1 MTDTQQL
8 LAEYGKTGSE
18 EAFRELV
25 SRYVDLVY
33 SAAIRLVNGDAHLA
47 EDVTQTVFAD
57 LARMAGKLAR
67 GSMLGGWLHRHTC
80 FVASKVMRSE
90 RRRLAREREAVE
102 MNASE
107 DHSAANFALI
117 APVLD
122 EAVNQLG
129 TEDRTAIMLR
139 YFEQKDFRSVGEA
152 LGSNEEAARKRVDR
166 ALNKL
171 ESLLKVRGVALSG
184 AALAT
189 VLTAQ
194 TVSAAPA
201 GFALTISTAAL
212 ASAAAGTG
220 TTLTILEIMSMTKLK
235 IGVVTAVV
243 AAGVAIPWVMQHN
256 TQTKLDEA
264 NASLRRQTEETSHLV
279 AENERLSKLVA
290 KANEPGA
297 TVAAA
302 APSSDTLKLRG
313 EVGRLKRENAEI
325 AASRTNGPSAL
336 SGMTDNPEMYEMIR
350 KQQRAGMSMVYKDF
364 TNRTSLSPEQSE
376 KLFDLMADNV
386 MDNIERITE
395 VLKDGKTGDA
405 LNEVFTAQDAA
416 FLEKLQSVLT
426 PEEIAQYKDYTQNI
440 ASYLTSEQFKSMM
453 SGDKAENDEKAKQ
466 IYKLM
471 QEETLAMLA
480 SAGLPADFQTTPT
493 LNFRNMASEAEAEK
507 NLKLLDDIY
516 GRVLG
521 RLGPVLSGSEIEKF
535 KEFRSIAING
545 NRMNLAIN
553 RKMMAPGS
561 R

>member
-1 MTDTQQL
+1 MTETQQL

-33 SAAIRLVNGDAHLA
+33 SAAVRLVNGDAHLA

-57 LARMAGKLAR
+57 LAGTAR
-67 GSMLGGWLHRHTC
+67 SLSKEAMLGGWLHRHTC
-80 FVASKVMRSE
+80 FVASKVIRSE
-90 RRRLAREREAVE
+90 RRRLARERQAVE

-129 TEDRTAIMLR
+129 AEDRTAIMLR

-171 ESLLKVRGVALSG
+171 ESLLRVRGVALSG

-189 VLTAQ
+189 TLATQ
-194 TVSAAPA
+194 TVTAAPA

-212 ASAAAGTG
+212 ASAATATG
-220 TTLTILEIMSMTKLK
+220 TTLATLEIMTMTKLK
-235 IGVVTAVV
+235 VGIITAVV
-243 AAGVAIPWVMQHN
+243 ATGVAIPWVMQHN
-256 TQTKLDEA
+256 TQTKLNEA
-264 NASLRRQTEETSHLV
+264 NAALRRQTEETAHLV
-279 AENERLSKLVA
+279 AENERLSNLA
-290 KANEPGA
+290 ANASKPGA
-297 TVAAA
+297 VEA

-313 EVGRLKRENAEI
+313 EVGRLRRENVEI
-325 AASRTNGPSAL
+325 AASKTNGPSPL
-336 SGMTDNPEMYEMIR
+336 SGMTDNPEMYQLIR
-350 KQQRAGMSMVYKDF
+350 KQQRTGLSMVYKDF
-364 TNRTSLSPEQSE
+364 TNRISLSPEQSE
-376 KLFDLMADNV
+376 KVFDLLADNV
-386 MDNIERITE
+386 MENIDRITE

-405 LNEVFTAQDAA
+405 LNQVFAAQEAA
-416 FLEKLQSVLT
+416 FLEKLQTVLT
-426 PEEIAQYKDYTQNI
+426 PEELTQYKDYTQNL
-440 ASYLTSEQFKSMM
+440 ASYLTAEQFKSMM
-453 SGDKAENDEKAKQ
+453 SGDKGAKDEKAKQ

-493 LNFRNMASEAEAEK
+493 LNFRNMASEVEAEK

-516 GRVLG
+516 GRVLT
-521 RLGPVLSGSEIEKF
+521 RLGPVLSESEVEKF

-553 RKMMAPGS
+553 RKMMAPGPK
-561 R
+561 